1 MNESMLTGES
11 IPSLKNPIP
20 FTTDIYDFANDSKY
34 TLKSGTFVIQTRKIG
49 DSRVIGLVVRTGFMT
64 TKGGLIRDILYP
76 RPNRFSFY
84 RDSLLYMIVFA
95 IMAIIGFAI
104 SIKPMLDQ
112 GYLAEDI
119 ILRCLDLVTITVPPT
134 LPAVMTVGTAFS
146 IYRLKKLKI
155 FCISPPRVN
164 VSGRVSI
171 MVLDKTGTLTEDGLQ
186 VLGFRSCT
194 KNSSG

>member
-20 FTTDIYDFANDSKY
+20 FTTDIYDFSNDSKY

-49 DSRVIGLVVRTGFMT
+49 ETRVIGLVVRTGFMT

-95 IMAIIGFAI
+95 IMAIIGFA
-104 SIKPMLDQ
+104 
-112 GYLAEDI
+112 
-119 ILRCLDLVTITVPPT
+119 
-134 LPAVMTVGTAFS
+134 
-146 IYRLKKLKI
+146 
-155 FCISPPRVN
+155 
-164 VSGRVSI
+164 VSI
-171 MVLDKTGTLTEDGLQ
+171 
-186 VLGFRSCT
+186 
-194 KNSSG
+194 